1 MTAMLRSIVTV
12 TISQSSLMSVL
23 RCSNIQWRL
32 LTFESEEGSSSTE
45 KQLDQRQ
52 LLSAIPALQSLFLRP
67 VILCY

>member
-12 TISQSSLMSVL
+12 TISRSSLMSVL
-23 RCSNIQWRL
+23 RCSNMRWRL